1 MGSIKHCKGSIENDQ
16 EITRTP
22 HNAFKSHCNQDELM
36 TTLSPI
42 HKACGTLLPIWHFSC
57 QLCLPYNSEGLVMVN
72 SEHRLQTMQIVSKVA
87 TSKPIVVSTSLRYSN
102 MYIYLILLILFMVQ
116 LLLNSTASFESKVV
130 VGFMQSS
137 KCNLALLIVCVQSLV
152 MSLVCL
158 VQLDMSLTQLVVC
171 VHIVK
176 LTRFFMG
183 GILILNTIPQ

>member
-16 EITRTP
+16 EITRTL
-22 HNAFKSHCNQDELM
+22 HNAFKSDCNQDELM
-36 TTLSPI
+36 TTFSPI
-42 HKACGTLLPIWHFSC
+42 CKEFGTLLPIWHFSC
-57 QLCLPYNSEGLVMVN
+57 KLYLSYNSEGLVMVN
-72 SEHRLQTMQIVSKVA
+72 SEHKLQTMQIVSKVT
-87 TSKPIVVSTSLRYSN
+87 TSKLIVVSTSLRYSN
-102 MYIYLILLILFMVQ
+102 MYIYLILLILLMVQ
-116 LLLNSTASFESKVV
+116 FLLNLIASFESKLV

-183 GILILNTIPQ
+183 GILILNTLPQ